1 MLNTILGSLSAGG
14 VATSYESI
22 ATTTVGAGGSA
33 SVTFSSIPTTYT
45 HLQIRGIT
53 KSTSGLVS
61 TFANFNGDSGSN
73 YSRHQLLGDGA
84 SASAAGDASVTS
96 FYTNIFTNT
105 ANNYGATIID
115 ILDYANTNKYKTVR
129 TLGGYDANGSGY
141 ILLRSALWQSTSA
154 ITTIALSPSGGNFDQ
169 YSQFALYGIKGA

>member
-1 MLNTILGSLSAGG
+1 MLNTISGMLSGGVPDTDYQSIQTFTLGSAQS
-14 VATSYESI
+14 SI
-22 ATTTVGAGGSA
+22 
-33 SVTFSSIPTTYT
+33 TFSSIPSTYT

-84 SASAAGDASVTS
+84 SASAAGDSSVTT

-105 ANNYGATIID
+105 ANNYGATVID

-129 TLGGYDANGSGY
+129 TFAGYDANGSGY
-141 ILLRSALWQSTSA
+141 VLLRSALWQSTSA
-154 ITTIALSPSGGNFDQ
+154 ITTIALSPSAGNFDQ
-169 YSQFALYGIKGA
+169 YSSFALYGIK